1 LVVDLVYSK
10 TMVPTLISVVV
21 GLLPKNGMFYYAVS
35 TIEWD
40 GMIEF
45 IQLMKSSGFVLEID
59 LLAPEGRILY
69 ESVVSE
75 QHKSKCGQ
83 TFSGFEWWEK

>member
-1 LVVDLVYSK
+1 
-10 TMVPTLISVVV
+10 MVPTLISVVV

-40 GMIEF
+40 GVIEF

-59 LLAPEGRILY
+59 LLAPEEYYTNPLL
-69 ESVVSE
+69 SSNT
-75 QHKSKCGQ
+75 K
-83 TFSGFEWWEK
+83 